1 MILRIIIVGLQIMV
15 LHEEILWSFAVIGL
29 AWCAISLSKGIGR
42 VFLYVLQGLALGA
55 FCKVFEK
62 SPR

>member
-42 VFLYVLQGLALGA
+42 VFFICLARFSAWGFLQG
-55 FCKVFEK
+55 V
-62 SPR
+62 